1 MKIIIAD
8 DHTIV
13 REGLKLLL
21 SSRSN
26 AEVVG
31 ETGEMTQLKALANTK
46 RPDLILLDCNMPGGE
61 AAETIVS
68 LRASSPETRL
78 IVLTAEHSGVTLRAL
93 VRAGADAVLLKD
105 SSAQTLLSAIDRV
118 MAGESVLD
126 PAVCA
131 RIGELDFDVTPRE
144 LQVLRLIAE
153 GWTNPSIAER
163 FSVSVRTIDKHREN
177 IQRKLDVTNA
187 VQLINKARSLGLLG
201 EPLPL

>member
-21 SSRSN
+21 SSRRD

-31 ETGEMTQLKALANTK
+31 EAGEMTQLKALASAM

-118 MAGESVLD
+118 IAGESVLD